1 MRIVKHAQSTPEYMA
16 FKASDA
22 PFVLYRMLEDSPD
35 GKIIRVFV
43 SHVEGV
49 HKLSKEL
56 KPEAWVEDNK
66 TVAMIVMN
74 DLLLNMRK
82 LKVDIGEAQATRFL
96 SQWLSCFDAPIS
108 DGHAELRMAN
118 TTYRFTHYP
127 RVLQIVGQLNR
138 EVR

>member
-22 PFVLYRMLEDSPD
+22 PFVLYRMLEDSH
-35 GKIIRVFV
+35 GRKIIRIFV

-96 SQWLSCFDAPIS
+96 SQ
-108 DGHAELRMAN
+108 
-118 TTYRFTHYP
+118 
-127 RVLQIVGQLNR
+127 
-138 EVR
+138 